1 MNKQKSQAVDD
12 LLNISAI
19 MMKDP
24 EGAAVLGVWH
34 SMEAIATVRPDGC
47 VCLAP
52 GVPMTAPDI
61 AAYFHFPLAL
71 VEKTVAWLQKLGRL
85 TLTDG
90 LLQFCGSRRKKPETA
105 LTPEGLTPEEKARQ
119 MRIRE
124 QTRIRVARFREL
136 KREKAKD
143 SQNIGTD
150 SGVAGH
156 VSNSAAKNV
165 TENEISRVIEPVT
178 QNVTAAVTEPVIQ
191 SVTGNTGTRTA
202 AVMKGSCESMCNANC
217 NAAETKRADRAD
229 NITNFNIFALSA
241 DKLISKS
248 ADNKNNTICLS
259 APQAQ
264 ENAAPPETFNTDG
277 SCLPFVPDGSNSFDN
292 APEKKKSTSP
302 KNLSDIHK
310 RILDAWNKLPLPKY
324 HTLTYVMQRKLDYL
338 LQRYGE
344 ETILKTIAGITGS
357 AFLLGKK
364 AGSCWSATFGW
375 LLEPGNFAKVLAGN
389 YRDKKKT
396 GSACDTWNPGE
407 PCPFYLPGEG
417 EERFTPEE
425 ADEAMRALYVPT
437 TPAQIKAARL
447 LGLPGYE
454 EASA

>member
-1 MNKQKSQAVDD
+1 MKKQNAQVMDN

-19 MMKDP
+19 MMNDP

-34 SMEAIATVRPDGC
+34 SMEAIAAVRPDGC

-52 GVPMTAPDI
+52 GVPMAVPDI
-61 AAYFHFPLAL
+61 AAYFRFPVTL
-71 VEKTVAWLQKLGRL
+71 VEKTVAWLQKLGKL
-85 TLTDG
+85 ILTDG
-90 LLQFCGSRRKKPETA
+90 LFRFTGGKTKQPETD
-105 LTPEGLTPEEKARQ
+105 LSPKEEAKRLCE
-119 MRIRE
+119 RE
-124 QTRIRVARFREL
+124 KTRLRVARFRKQ
-136 KREKAKD
+136 KRELAKPGNET
-143 SQNIGTD
+143 QTLPR
-150 SGVAGH
+150 
-156 VSNSAAKNV
+156 V
-165 TENEISRVIEPVT
+165 TESVTQDVTVPVT
-178 QNVTAAVTEPVIQ
+178 QDVTQDVTLPVTQDVTDTAQTCAASGVH
-191 SVTGNTGTRTA
+191 GNGETP
-202 AVMKGSCESMCNANC
+202 CNAKC
-217 NAAETKRADRAD
+217 NARENIRAN
-229 NITNFNIFALSA
+229 NINNIFALSA

-248 ADNKNNTICLS
+248 ADKNN
-259 APQAQ
+259 
-264 ENAAPPETFNTDG
+264 
-277 SCLPFVPDGSNSFDN
+277 NSPGN
-292 APEKKKSTSP
+292 I
-302 KNLSDIHK
+302 NNIHN

-324 HTLTYVMQRKLDYL
+324 HTLTYVMRRKLDYL

-344 ETILKTIAGITGS
+344 ETILKTIAGIADS

-364 AGSCWSATFGW
+364 AGSCWSAKFGW

-454 EASA
+454 EATA

>member
-1 MNKQKSQAVDD
+1 MNKPNAQVMND

-61 AAYFHFPLAL
+61 AAYFHFPVAL

-85 TLTDG
+85 TLADG
-90 LLQFCGSRRKKPETA
+90 LLQFCSGKKKPAEK
-105 LTPEGLTPEEKARQ
+105 ELTPEENAKQ
-119 MRIRE
+119 MQKRE
-124 QTRIRVARFREL
+124 QTRLRVARFREL
-136 KREKAKD
+136 KKETAHKNYKTQAAPVRRER
-143 SQNIGTD
+143 
-150 SGVAGH
+150 
-156 VSNSAAKNV
+156 SAEPEMPDG
-165 TENEISRVIEPVT
+165 TENYSGC
-178 QNVTAAVTEPVIQ
+178 VTEPVTEK
-191 SVTGNTGTRTA
+191 VTHAVTQCVTLPVTQPVTHDAETRAAAGVSGNSETL
-202 AVMKGSCESMCNANC
+202 CNADG
-217 NAAETKRADRAD
+217 NADKNSRANTINND
-229 NITNFNIFALSA
+229 NNIFALSA
-241 DKLISKS
+241 NRLIDKLADKTNGKS
-248 ADNKNNTICLS
+248 HT
-259 APQAQ
+259 
-264 ENAAPPETFNTDG
+264 
-277 SCLPFVPDGSNSFDN
+277 
-292 APEKKKSTSP
+292 TSP
-302 KNLSDIHK
+302 KNLSDVHC

-324 HTLTYVMQRKLDYL
+324 HTLTYVLRRKLDYL

-344 ETILKTIAGITGS
+344 EIILKTIAGIANS

-364 AGSCWSATFGW
+364 VGSCWSATFGW

-389 YRDKKKT
+389 YRDKTKS

-407 PCPFYLPGEG
+407 PCPFFLPGEG

-425 ADEAMRALYVPT
+425 ADRAMQALSIPT

-454 EASA
+454 EAIA

>member
-1 MNKQKSQAVDD
+1 MKKQNAQVVND

-52 GVPMTAPDI
+52 GVPMTLPDI
-61 AAYFHFPLAL
+61 AAYFHFPVAL

-90 LLQFCGSRRKKPETA
+90 LLQFCGSRRKKPETSLA
-105 LTPEGLTPEEKARQ
+105 PEGLTPEEEARQ

-136 KREKAKD
+136 KRE
-143 SQNIGTD
+143 
-150 SGVAGH
+150 
-156 VSNSAAKNV
+156 NV
-165 TENEISRVIEPVT
+165 TENKMSKVTEPVT
-178 QNVTAAVTEPVIQ
+178 QNVTAAVTEPVTVN
-191 SVTGNTGTRTA
+191 SGTRTDTG
-202 AVMKGSCESMCNANC
+202 VSCVSCDSESLCNANC
-217 NAAETKRADRAD
+217 NADEINRAN
-229 NITNFNIFALSA
+229 NINNYNIFALSA
-241 DKLISKS
+241 NRLIGKS

-259 APQAQ
+259 APRAP
-264 ENAAPPETFNTDG
+264 ENTAPPETFNTNG
-277 SCLPFVPDGSNSFDN
+277 SCLPFVPDGSNNSEK
-292 APEKKKSTSP
+292 APEKNSSP
-302 KNLSDIHK
+302 KSLTDIHQK
-310 RILDAWNKLPLPKY
+310 ILDAWNKLPLPKY
-324 HTLTYVMQRKLDYL
+324 HTLTYVMRRKLDYL

-344 ETILKTIAGITGS
+344 ETILKTIAGIAGS

-396 GSACDTWNPGE
+396 GSACETWNPGE

-425 ADEAMRALYVPT
+425 ADEAMRALYIPT